1 MSVVLHGEQIKVY
14 MNGSA
19 VALSKSC
26 DIEVSCDTEEV
37 ASPTSAD
44 WREFLAGRKD
54 WNINVSVL
62 LSSVSTLVTAVGST
76 VTLTFGTQSDQMTGS
91 AIVQATKM
99 TATKGSLAQG
109 AWKFKGTGALTKVI
123 NNI

>member
-1 MSVVLHGEQIKVY
+1 

-19 VALSKSC
+19 VAMSKSC

-44 WREFLAGRKD
+44 WRDFIAGRKD
-54 WNINVSVL
+54 WTINVSVL
-62 LSSVSTLVTAVGST
+62 LSSVSTLVTAVGNT
-76 VTLTFGTQSDQMTGS
+76 VTLVFGTQPDQMTGS
-91 AIVQATKM
+91 AIVQSTKM

-109 AWKFKGTGALTKVI
+109 AWKFKGTGALTQAI

>member
-1 MSVVLHGEQIKVY
+1 MSFILHGSEIKVY

-37 ASPTSAD
+37 ASPTSSD

-62 LSSVSTLVTAVGST
+62 LSSVSTLVTAVGNT
-76 VTLTFGTQSDQMTGS
+76 VTLTFGTQPDQITGT
-91 AIVQATKM
+91 AIVQSAKM

-109 AWKFKGTGALTKVI
+109 AWKFKGTGALTQI
-123 NNI
+123 II

>member
-37 ASPTSAD
+37 ASPTSSN

-62 LSSVSTLVTAVGST
+62 LSSVSTLVTAVGNT
-76 VTLTFGTQSDQMTGS
+76 VTLTFGTQPDQMTGS
-91 AIVQATKM
+91 AIVQSTKM
-99 TATKGSLAQG
+99 TATKGTLAQG
-109 AWKFKGTGALTKVI
+109 AWKFKGSGALAQVI